1 MKGREAGEPARKNI
15 TETERMKKSPL
26 SNMVSTIAM
35 HLFVLVLPSAVIAAP
50 LYDTFGPLD
59 EATFGGT
66 GIPNDEVAISSQFS
80 NGESLITVA
89 MSATQRYNNP
99 ALTNDGAGTYFAG
112 AGSNIPP
119 GTTDEGALW
128 NFNYYIN
135 IDSTT
140 ETLADYDITIFY
152 DFDTAYD
159 NGPAGLGTIDVTSAI
174 LGGPAPTTTTLVEDS
189 QNLMFNFLATG
200 VPGIVDAPAGSFD
213 PNALG
218 EYNFGIEVSQSDWG
232 VENVRM
238 DVQVVPVPA
247 AVWLFGSGLIGLVG
261 IARRKQV

>member
-1 MKGREAGEPARKNI
+1 
-15 TETERMKKSPL
+15 
-26 SNMVSTIAM
+26 MVFKPNLLLAAAIFS
-35 HLFVLVLPSAVIAAP
+35 VGSSAVIASP

-80 NGESLITVA
+80 NGTSLITVA
-89 MSATQRYNNP
+89 MSATQRYDNP

-112 AGSNIPP
+112 AGSNTPT
-119 GTTDEGALW
+119 GTTTEGALW

-135 IDSTT
+135 IDSPT

-152 DFDTAYD
+152 DFDTAFD
-159 NGPAGLGTIDVTSAI
+159 NGPAGLGTIDVTSGI
-174 LGGPAPTTTTLVEDS
+174 LGGPNPTTTTLVEGS
-189 QNLMFNFLATG
+189 ENLLFGYLASG
-200 VPGIVDAPAGSFD
+200 IPGLVNAPAGAFD

-218 EYNFGIEVSQSDWG
+218 EYNFGISVGQSGWG

-247 AVWLFGSGLIGLVG
+247 AVWLFGSGLLGLIGV
-261 IARRKQV
+261 ARRKKA